1 MGTISTYGHIPRG
14 VARVVGNPG
23 ENHKRCQ
30 ERLKEE
36 SVMHMLSAAKEFLR
50 AYTHTKYLPVSR
62 F

>member
-50 AYTHTKYLPVSR
+50 AYTWR
-62 F
+62 G